1 MKDHHCFAG
10 SEDDTVETERPFHSE
25 HERNLRYFSFCISFG
40 QVEKLIHIISLPLL
54 RIFSNCPLPK
64 MLREFPGRRS
74 SSLTD
79 LRKTEINRKL
89 NLNVSKSQENS
100 SISKSDISYDVFQ
113 REVTQ
118 LSMNNSNSHLPDV
131 CENYE
136 RRQMVSVVRSVS
148 KS

>member
-1 MKDHHCFAG
+1 MKDHHFFAG

-25 HERNLRYFSFCISFG
+25 NERNLRYFSFCISFG
-40 QVEKLIHIISLPLL
+40 QLKKLTHIILLPLL
-54 RIFSNCPLPK
+54 GIFSNCPLRK

-79 LRKTEINRKL
+79 LRKIEINRNL
-89 NLNVSKSQENS
+89 NLNVSKSQES
-100 SISKSDISYDVFQ
+100 ISISKSDISYGDSQ

-131 CENYE
+131 WENYE
-136 RRQMVSVVRSVS
+136 RRQMVSVKIS
-148 KS
+148 K

>member
-1 MKDHHCFAG
+1 MKDHHFFAG
-10 SEDDTVETERPFHSE
+10 SEDDTVETGRPFQSE
-25 HERNLRYFSFCISFG
+25 SERSLRYFSFCISFG
-40 QVEKLIHIISLPLL
+40 LVKKVIHIISLPLL
-54 RIFSNCPLPK
+54 GIFSNCPLRK

-79 LRKTEINRKL
+79 LRKIEINRNL
-89 NLNVSKSQENS
+89 NLNVSKSQES
-100 SISKSDISYDVFQ
+100 ISISKSDISYDDNQ

-131 CENYE
+131 WENYE
-136 RRQMVSVVRSVS
+136 RRQMVSVIRSVN